1 MSSCRVVFCISQLVC
16 CIWQYIVW
24 CLIMFQVVG
33 RKTRVC
39 LSKQLPLIILS
50 MKTKS
55 TRVWSLFK
63 ETAALEYLEYEET
76 LQWDFM
82 NYSVLRE
89 KIQQQGRKLKNFL
102 CIWCKFTT
110 TWACYQNRMIVMIHR
125 IDLLRKFYLLIFFLV
140 ADKPTS
146 WQWADSLFLPKISH
160 FWSNEN
166 QIFLVFF
173 KTFLT
178 FWLGALVKL
187 HFRLVDWPSI
197 TWLGNSKPENKTFRV
212 AQMFLQNSSCSNV
225 KCQCLW
231 VKSLRQ
237 HYESEYHL

>member
-1 MSSCRVVFCISQLVC
+1 MSLLWVFSIDCLRCQVVELYFVFLSLYVASDSIYCMMSHNVSSC
-16 CIWQYIVW
+16 WT
-24 CLIMFQVVG
+24 
-33 RKTRVC
+33 KTRVC

-125 IDLLRKFYLLIFFLV
+125 INL
-140 ADKPTS
+140 
-146 WQWADSLFLPKISH
+146 
-160 FWSNEN
+160 
-166 QIFLVFF
+166 
-173 KTFLT
+173 
-178 FWLGALVKL
+178 
-187 HFRLVDWPSI
+187 
-197 TWLGNSKPENKTFRV
+197 
-212 AQMFLQNSSCSNV
+212 
-225 KCQCLW
+225 
-231 VKSLRQ
+231 
-237 HYESEYHL
+237 